1 MAVSLD
7 EAPIQDESTG
17 ALATEVAPEIADI
30 RNMPPTLVSFS
41 AGFVYIADE
50 VMAGALW
57 RAGYGQRVNKDA
69 SHIESI
75 LRPSEASFAVEY
87 DGFQLQCDIE
97 APVQITDWSPVLAD
111 YIIYKH
117 LRLQY
122 GLYPRNGVK
131 FGCDYTVYR
140 VQTPEQAHSD
150 FLLQIANG
158 TSTSVASLCELA
170 HRCRKSMMLASLID
184 GQPVIQVLDSYLV

>member
-1 MAVSLD
+1 MAVSLSEIPLED
-7 EAPIQDESTG
+7 RSTDVLTAELAPT
-17 ALATEVAPEIADI
+17 TTDI
-30 RNMPPTLVSFS
+30 RNMSSALVSVR
-41 AGFVYIADE
+41 AGSVYISDE
-50 VMAGALW
+50 MMAKALW
-57 RAGYGQRVNKDA
+57 RAGYGQYINKDA
-69 SHIESI
+69 RHLEII

-87 DGFQLQCDIE
+87 DGFQLQCSIDSPI
-97 APVQITDWSPVLAD
+97 QIKDWHSVLTD

-158 TSTSVASLCELA
+158 TSTNVASLCELA

-184 GQPVIQVLDSYLV
+184 GQPVIQVLDVYLV